1 MTTSQV
7 SGSTRRQAVL
17 GELPRT
23 LPADDERDLSDLMRM
38 ALRHQGRSVGV
49 TPSATDVVVLDVV
62 LPDMDGLAV
71 LEQRRDCSGYTSIVF
86 LTARE
91 AAAGRAA
98 GIDELVAR
106 LGGLLRRSAQLTPA
120 GDEVLVVG
128 DLELDGA
135 SRAVTRAGSSISLT
149 STEFELLRYLML
161 HQVRAVSRKEILA
174 MVWNYDFGGRSGIVD
189 LYVSYLRKK
198 VDAGRAP
205 MIHTVRGVG
214 YLLRSAE

>member
-1 MTTSQV
+1 MTTPQV

-23 LPADDERDLSDLMRM
+23 LPADDERDLSNLIRM
-38 ALRHQGRSVGV
+38 ALRDEGWGIDVAHHAAEFDHIVAQLRSV
-49 TPSATDVVVLDVV
+49 L
-62 LPDMDGLAV
+62 
-71 LEQRRDCSGYTSIVF
+71 C
-86 LTARE
+86 
-91 AAAGRAA
+91 
-98 GIDELVAR
+98 
-106 LGGLLRRSAQLTPA
+106 RSAYPTPA
-120 GDEVLVVG
+120 RDEPVTVG
-128 DLELDGA
+128 DLVLDDA
-135 SRAVTRAGSSISLT
+135 SRTVTRAGSSISLT

-161 HQVRAVSRKEILA
+161 HQGRAVSRKEILA
-174 MVWNYDFGGRSGIVD
+174 RVWNYDFGGRSGIVD

>member
-1 MTTSQV
+1 
-7 SGSTRRQAVL
+7 VL
-17 GELPRT
+17 
-23 LPADDERDLSDLMRM
+23 
-38 ALRHQGRSVGV
+38 
-49 TPSATDVVVLDVV
+49 
-62 LPDMDGLAV
+62 
-71 LEQRRDCSGYTSIVF
+71 C
-86 LTARE
+86 
-91 AAAGRAA
+91 
-98 GIDELVAR
+98 
-106 LGGLLRRSAQLTPA
+106 RSAYPPPA
-120 GDEVLVVG
+120 RAEEVIVG

-161 HQVRAVSRKEILA
+161 HQGRAVSRKEILA
-174 MVWNYDFGGRSGIVD
+174 RVWNYDFGGRSGIVD